1 MCGIAG
7 VMSGD
12 GRPPDPAVL
21 DVMANA
27 LGHRG
32 PDGRAD
38 YRAQNVGLV
47 QRRLAVIDLATGD
60 QPLSEPGGAT
70 LIANAEIYNYVE
82 LRQALSDVQFA
93 TASDCEPPVHLYR
106 RDGTAFVDKLR
117 GMYAIALHDPVQ
129 ETLVLARDPF
139 GIKPLYYAETKS
151 GFAFASEIKALV
163 AAGLVAP
170 SIHAPARAA
179 LLQLQYTTGRETI
192 FAGVNRVLP
201 GELLVV
207 RNGRIVERAMRAALP
222 DAPPAAWSEEEAMRR
237 IEAAL
242 TDSVRVHQRSD
253 VPYGMFLSGGVDSST
268 LLALMAELNDR
279 PVCAFTAGFDGTA
292 APDERV
298 RARAIA
304 QSLNAES
311 VDVSIGEA
319 DFWSDLPRIAA
330 AMDDPAADYAILP
343 TYKLAQAA
351 RERGLKVILCGEGGD
366 ELFAGYGRYRSAIR
380 PWWLGGRSMHT
391 RGIVDG
397 LGLLRGNLRGWRDGI
412 TAAEA
417 TKGTGGRS
425 RLQLAQ
431 AVDCA
436 DWLPN
441 DLLTKVD
448 RCLMVHGV
456 EGRTPFLDP
465 EVAAVAFR
473 LPDRLK
479 VRDGLGKWL
488 LRKWL
493 DDRLPNARAFDKK
506 RGFTVPVGAWI
517 AAHGKRLGP
526 LVAAQPGIAE
536 LCDEKAVIGM
546 YQRRGRRI
554 CRAAWTLLFYALW
567 HNAHIIGRPSDGD
580 VFEVLDASAA

>member
-1 MCGIAG
+1 
-7 VMSGD
+7 
-12 GRPPDPAVL
+12 
-21 DVMANA
+21 MAA
-27 LGHRG
+27 TAARFARG
-32 PDGRAD
+32 GWAAARCTHAASSTDWDFCA
-38 YRAQNVGLV
+38 
-47 QRRLAVIDLATGD
+47 AT
-60 QPLSEPGGAT
+60 SEAGAT
-70 LIANAEIYNYVE
+70 V
-82 LRQALSDVQFA
+82 S
-93 TASDCEPPVHLYR
+93 PPPKR
-106 RDGTAFVDKLR
+106 
-117 GMYAIALHDPVQ
+117 
-129 ETLVLARDPF
+129 
-139 GIKPLYYAETKS
+139 
-151 GFAFASEIKALV
+151 
-163 AAGLVAP
+163 
-170 SIHAPARAA
+170 
-179 LLQLQYTTGRETI
+179 
-192 FAGVNRVLP
+192 
-201 GELLVV
+201 
-207 RNGRIVERAMRAALP
+207 
-222 DAPPAAWSEEEAMRR
+222 
-237 IEAAL
+237 
-242 TDSVRVHQRSD
+242 
-253 VPYGMFLSGGVDSST
+253 
-268 LLALMAELNDR
+268 
-279 PVCAFTAGFDGTA
+279 
-292 APDERV
+292 
-298 RARAIA
+298 
-304 QSLNAES
+304 
-311 VDVSIGEA
+311 
-319 DFWSDLPRIAA
+319 
-330 AMDDPAADYAILP
+330 
-343 TYKLAQAA
+343 
-351 RERGLKVILCGEGGD
+351 
-366 ELFAGYGRYRSAIR
+366 
-380 PWWLGGRSMHT
+380 
-391 RGIVDG
+391 
-397 LGLLRGNLRGWRDGI
+397 
-412 TAAEA
+412 

-554 CRAAWTLLFYALW
+554 GRAAWTLLFYALW